1 VKEMKDTRLEQL
13 IHIEHQDGLIIETLG
28 ITEEEYSIS
37 DNSFELL
44 CKYGDPAL
52 NIDGAGKI
60 FITTEELNMV
70 IEEIDAVENMA
81 DISIIDYYID
91 NSYINGYITIRIGG

>member
-1 VKEMKDTRLEQL
+1 MKEIRLEQL
-13 IHIEHQDGLIIETLG
+13 IHVEHQDGLIIETIG
-28 ITEEEYSIS
+28 ITKDEYSIS
-37 DNSFELL
+37 NNSFELL

-70 IEEIDAVENMA
+70 IKELKIE
-81 DISIIDYYID
+81 DIEDVSVIDYCIA
-91 NSYINGYITIRIGG
+91 NSYINGYITIRVEG